1 MGPMMALILAK
12 SMQSASSTRRMAR
25 PSSTASTTS
34 METSTT
40 ASRMICKDWV
50 ATTKDGTNFIEKG
63 GMGEIDNAVGENGVV
78 LVMSLWD
85 DHYANMLWLDSTY
98 PVDSSD
104 PGAVRGSCATTS
116 GAPDDVEK
124 EQGSSKV
131 MFSDIRWGP
140 LGSTTDGPS

>member
-1 MGPMMALILAK
+1 MTEIF
-12 SMQSASSTRRMAR
+12 
-25 PSSTASTTS
+25 
-34 METSTT
+34 
-40 ASRMICKDWV
+40 
-50 ATTKDGTNFIEKG
+50 TNFYLG
-63 GMGEIDNAVGENGVV
+63 GKENLNSAHFDNLTNMITDAYIWYGGHKQTEWAAMNGDNVYQYIFKYK
-78 LVMSLWD
+78 D
-85 DHYANMLWLDSTY
+85 MLWLDSTY